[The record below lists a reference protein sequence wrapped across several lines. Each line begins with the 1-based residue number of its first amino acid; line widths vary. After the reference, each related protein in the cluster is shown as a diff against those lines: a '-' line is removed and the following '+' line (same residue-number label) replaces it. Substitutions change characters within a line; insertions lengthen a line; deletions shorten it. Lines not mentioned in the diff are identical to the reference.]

1 MRSYDDGPT
10 RPVVFVITQEP
21 AEYIMEAKDVVW
33 DRCYSSLSAAM
44 AAIEEELRETWDADY
59 LAELEDVAYK
69 YLWDNGGERWALDF
83 SDTDIATLFIIHEVE
98 VSDGRTK

>member
-33 DRCYSSLSAAM
+33 DRCYSSLSAAK
-44 AAIEEELRETWDADY
+44 AAIEQDLRDTWDADY
-59 LAELEDVAYK
+59 LDELEDVDYE
-69 YLWDNGGERWALDF
+69 YLRSTGEVQWSLDF
-83 SDTDIATLFIIHEVE
+83 SDTDIATRYIIHEVE
-98 VSDGRTK
+98 VE